1 MNALTNSPTLDQAS
15 DWSRLILLA
24 KRLSAAGLIII
35 GLVAGSI
42 LVGEWPHD
50 LPAKPAPD
58 GHNDTTETRDGPAR
72 VIINVSGLSA
82 TTGGTTLTQRK

>member
-1 MNALTNSPTLDQAS
+1 MTDVTFAQS
-15 DWSRLILLA
+15 DWSRLMLLA

-50 LPAKPAPD
+50 VPGKSDGPD

-72 VIINVSGLSA
+72 LITNVSGFSVSA
-82 TTGGTTLTQRK
+82 TTLTRLK